1 MAEAAAPAA
10 PVLLESLN
18 AGVLTLTLNR
28 PERLNALNVE
38 LGQALVAGMERAAAD
53 PGIRAVVLT
62 GAGRGFCAG
71 GDLGLLS
78 GLRESGRGR
87 ELEPLLRAG
96 VKYIL
101 AVRTMQ
107 KPVIAAVNGPAA
119 GGGMNVALG
128 CDFRIASERASF
140 GQSFTKIGLF
150 PDFGG
155 TYLLPRLVGEARAA
169 ELFYHGD
176 MIPAQEAQRI
186 GVVNR
191 VVPHDR
197 LLPEVQELAAR
208 VAAGPPLAIQ
218 AVKSVVFGGD
228 RAALERALEFEVEQQ
243 MRCYFSEDAS
253 EGIRA
258 FLEKRLPNFK
268 GK

>member
-1 MAEAAAPAA
+1 MTQPAVSAA
-10 PVLLESLN
+10 PVLLESLH
-18 AGVLTLTLNR
+18 AGVLTLQMNR
-28 PERLNALNVE
+28 PERLNALNIE

-53 PGIRAVVLT
+53 PAVRAVVLT
-62 GAGRGFCAG
+62 GAGRAFCAG
-71 GDLGLLS
+71 GDLGLLREM
-78 GLRESGRGR
+78 RESGRSG

-96 VKYIL
+96 VRYIL
-101 AVRTMQ
+101 AARTME

-128 CDFRIASERASF
+128 CDFRIAGDRASF

-155 TYLLPRLVGEARAA
+155 TYLLPRLVGQAHAA
-169 ELFYHGD
+169 ELFYHGE
-176 MIPAQEAQRI
+176 MISAEEALRI

-197 LLPEVQELAAR
+197 LMPEVEELAAR

-218 AVKSVVFGGD
+218 AVKKVVFAAD

-258 FLEKRLPNFK
+258 FLEKRAPQFR
-268 GK
+268 GE